1 MLFIVKASNKPS
13 VFTFLEIIATY
24 EVMWIGEMCLLSF
37 SKLQS
42 CYNNLFYIYMKFK
55 I

>member
-24 EVMWIGEMCLLSF
+24 EVMWIGEMCLQ
-37 SKLQS
+37 LQS